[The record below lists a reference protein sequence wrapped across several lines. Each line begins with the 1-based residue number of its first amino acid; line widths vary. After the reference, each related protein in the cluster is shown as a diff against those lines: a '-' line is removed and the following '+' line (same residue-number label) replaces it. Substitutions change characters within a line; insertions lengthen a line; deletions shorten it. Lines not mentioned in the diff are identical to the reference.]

1 MLIEKEDKWVL
12 IMWVNEIDYNG
23 YKVNVIRQISKDKK
37 TGKDS
42 VWMWITNRKITEKNV
57 LKIIACAKARDYI
70 ENQGFREQKVTS
82 GIDME
87 HVYSKEIK
95 AIKVIYTII
104 QLTHIVLQI
113 IEHSN
118 ISGDFRQ
125 KYGSVKVFCRLF
137 YAHLTHKL
145 IDIKIINIK
154 IQIRFDKKL
163 IIS

>member
-82 GIDME
+82 GIDFERKYSNLKSLVLLRYEKYKFKTLKFLKNFFIFVITEFFFISCYME
-87 HVYSKEIK
+87 NFCG
-95 AIKVIYTII
+95 II
-104 QLTHIVLQI
+104 QL
-113 IEHSN
+113 
-118 ISGDFRQ
+118 
-125 KYGSVKVFCRLF
+125 
-137 YAHLTHKL
+137 
-145 IDIKIINIK
+145 IK
-154 IQIRFDKKL
+154 
-163 IIS
+163 